1 MIYKLSE
8 ISKIINSEFIGSADY
23 DIEYILI
30 DSRTIVTTQKTLF
43 FAINGERHDAH
54 KFINDLY
61 QKGIKSFVVEKLPE
75 NYIELKDAI
84 FLVVKNSIL
93 ALQQLASYHRN
104 RFDYPVIGITG
115 SNGKTIVKEWLYYI
129 LQIEKRVVRSPKS
142 FNSQIGVPLSVCLMD
157 DIFDF
162 AIFEAGISLP
172 NEMERLQNIIN
183 PNIGLITNISEPH
196 QENFIDL
203 EQKASEKLK
212 LFSASN
218 LLIYCKD
225 HKLIHDLIAKD
236 KELSKKQLFTWSEIE
251 DSDLK
256 INSIEKSENKTIIQY
271 RYKNAD
277 NSLSIPFTHKASIE
291 NAIHVLALVC
301 SLDFNPNDYVGRFA
315 HLPPVAMRMEL
326 KSGVNN
332 CTIINDSYNSD
343 LNSLSIALNYLNQQ
357 NQHKSKTVILSDILQ
372 SGKSNKDLY
381 EEISDLISKFK
392 IDKLIGIGEA
402 ISEQSGKF
410 NIQSDFY
417 KTTQEFLSVLKD
429 NYFTDEAILLKGSR
443 QFYFEKISSVLE
455 EKVNRTVLE
464 ININALVHN
473 LNHFKSKLLPKTKI
487 MVMVKALA
495 YGSGTHEIAN
505 VLQYQ
510 GVDYLGVAMADEG
523 VALRQAG
530 IKTRIIVMNPENNSF
545 ELMLEYNLE
554 PEIYNFKVLRQFQLV
569 VAKKGLKN
577 YPVHIKLD
585 SGMHRLGFVAT
596 EINHLIKEIKQ
607 TESFKVTSVF
617 SHLAAS
623 DEKEHDS
630 FTLEQ
635 IDVFK
640 LMSQKI
646 IDEFSYSIDRHI
658 LNSAG
663 IERFPEAQFEMVRLG
678 IGLYGI
684 SSIEQEQL
692 EVVST
697 LKSTVLQIKQV
708 AKNNT
713 VGYSRKAKAVEDI
726 TIAVIPIGYADGLD
740 RRLGNGK
747 GSFFINGCYV
757 SIIGNVCMDMCM
769 VDITDCNIHEGDEA
783 ILFGKERSVLDIA
796 KQLDTISY
804 EIFTSIS
811 TRVKR
816 VYFQE

>member
-1 MIYKLSE
+1 MIYTLSE
-8 ISKIINSEFIGSADY
+8 ISKIINSDFIGSNDY

-30 DSRTIVTTQKTLF
+30 DSRTIVTTQQTLF

-54 KFINDLY
+54 KFINELY
-61 QKGIKSFVVEKLPE
+61 QKGIRSFVVEKLPE
-75 NYIELKDAI
+75 NYVELKDAS
-84 FLVVKNSIL
+84 FLVVKKSIL
-93 ALQQLASYHRN
+93 ALQKLAAYHRN
-104 RFDYPVIGITG
+104 RFNYPVIGITG
-115 SNGKTIVKEWLYYI
+115 SNGKTIVKEWLYYT
-129 LQIEKRVVRSPKS
+129 LQIEKCVVRSPKS
-142 FNSQIGVPLSVCLMD
+142 FNSQIGVPLSVLLMD
-157 DIFDF
+157 NLFDL

-172 NEMERLQNIIN
+172 NEMERLQNILN
-183 PNIGLITNISEPH
+183 PDIGLITNISEPH

-203 EQKASEKLK
+203 EQKATEKLK
-212 LFSASN
+212 LFADSKV
-218 LLIYCKD
+218 LIYCKD
-225 HKLIHDLIAKD
+225 HKLIHDLISKD

-251 DSDLK
+251 ESDLK
-256 INSIEKSENKTIIQY
+256 ISSIDKSENKTSIQY
-271 RYKNAD
+271 RYENTD
-277 NSLSIPFTHKASIE
+277 HSLSIPFTHKASIE

-301 SLDFNPNDYVGRFA
+301 SLDLKPNDYASRFA
-315 HLPPVAMRMEL
+315 HLPSVAMRMEL

-357 NQHKSKTVILSDILQ
+357 NQHKRKTVILSDILQ
-372 SGKSNKDLY
+372 SGKSDKDLY
-381 EEISDLISKFK
+381 QEISELISKFK

-402 ISEQSGKF
+402 ISEQAEKF
-410 NIQSDFY
+410 NIQSEFY
-417 KTTQEFLSVLKD
+417 KTTQEFLSGLKD
-429 NYFTDEAILLKGSR
+429 NCFSDEAILLKGSR
-443 QFYFEKISSVLE
+443 QFYFEKISAVIE

-464 ININALVHN
+464 INLNALVHN

-495 YGSGTHEIAN
+495 YGSGTYEIAN

-510 GVDYLGVAMADEG
+510 GVDFLGVAMADEG

-554 PEIYNFKVLRQFQLV
+554 PEIYNFKVLRQFQTIV
-569 VAKKGLKN
+569 SKKGLKN
-577 YPVHIKLD
+577 YPIHIKLD
-585 SGMHRLGFVAT
+585 SGMHRLGFVAN
-596 EINHLIKEIKQ
+596 ELNQLIAEIKQ
-607 TESFKVTSVF
+607 SDCFKVSSVF

-623 DEKEHDS
+623 DEPEHDS

-640 LMSQKI
+640 SMSESIMDK
-646 IDEFSYSIDRHI
+646 FSYLIDRHI

-663 IERFPEAQFEMVRLG
+663 IERFADAQFEMVRLG

-708 AKNNT
+708 AKNDT

-740 RRLGNGK
+740 RRMGNGL
-747 GSFFINGCYV
+747 GTFFINGCYV
-757 SIIGNVCMDMCM
+757 PIIGNVCMDMCM
-769 VDITDCNIHEGDEA
+769 VDITGCNIHEGDEA
-783 ILFGKERSVLDIA
+783 ILFGKERSVLEVA
-796 KQLDTISY
+796 KLLNTIPY
-804 EIFTSIS
+804 EIFTGIS